1 MSRMIGNS
9 FIIIVCV
16 SPNRRKAKRKSQ
28 IATTQA
34 SINFNLLLRLN
45 KQSLLEI
52 LSLQRKNYIH
62 KKSPTNQGRAEQK
75 IKNQI
80 GLYFL

>member
-9 FIIIVCV
+9 FIIIVFG

-34 SINFNLLLRLN
+34 SINFNLWLRLN
-45 KQSLLEI
+45 KQSQLEI
-52 LSLQRKNYIH
+52 LSLQRKGYIY
-62 KKSPTNQGRAEQK
+62 KKSPANKGRAEEK

>member
-9 FIIIVCV
+9 FIIIVCG

-52 LSLQRKNYIH
+52 LSLQKKKLYPQ
-62 KKSPTNQGRAEQK
+62 KSPTNQGRAEQK